1 MNVDVNWWAVILA
14 TASSM
19 VVGSVWYAKGVF
31 GKTWMKLT
39 KLDEKKM
46 KEMSSAG
53 PLAATVVASLV
64 TAYVLAHV
72 SFLAHKYFNNSFF
85 VDAVS
90 TAFWVWLG
98 FTAARLV
105 VHDAFEGRPVKL
117 TALNAA
123 HELVTLVVMGAIIGW
138 LGV

>member
-1 MNVDVNWWAVILA
+1 MNVEVNWWAIILA

-19 VVGSVWYAKGVF
+19 LVGAIWYARSVF
-31 GKTWMKLT
+31 GNTWMKLA
-39 KLDEKKM
+39 KMDDKKM
-46 KEMSSAG
+46 KEGVG
-53 PLAATVVASLV
+53 PAMATTVVASLV

-72 SFLAHKYFNNSFF
+72 TFLAHKFFNNSFF
-85 VDAVS
+85 ADAVA
-90 TAFWVWLG
+90 TAFWLWLG

-105 VHDAFEGRPVKL
+105 VHDVFERRSVKL
-117 TALNAA
+117 TLLNSA

>member
-1 MNVDVNWWAVILA
+1 MGVEINWWAVILA
-14 TASSM
+14 TVSSM
-19 VVGSVWYAKGVF
+19 VVGSIWYARGVF
-31 GKTWMKLT
+31 GGMWIKLT

-46 KEMSSAG
+46 GDNAG
-53 PLAATVVASLV
+53 PALALTVVASLV
-64 TAYVLAHV
+64 TAFVLAHM
-72 SFLAHKYFNNSFF
+72 SFLAHKFFNGSFF

-90 TAFWVWLG
+90 TAFWLWLG

-105 VHDAFEGRPVKL
+105 VHDAFEHRPATL
-117 TALNAA
+117 TVLNAA

>member
-1 MNVDVNWWAVILA
+1 MNVEVNWWAIILA

-19 VVGSVWYAKGVF
+19 VVGSVWYARSVF
-31 GKTWMKLT
+31 GTMWIKLT
-39 KLDEKKM
+39 HRDEKKM
-46 KEMSSAG
+46 KEMNAVG
-53 PLAATVVASLV
+53 PIVMTVVASLV

-72 SFLAHKYFNNSFF
+72 SFLAHKFFNNSFF
-85 VDAVS
+85 VDAVT
-90 TAFWVWLG
+90 TAFWLWLG
-98 FTAARLV
+98 FTAARLL

-117 TALNAA
+117 TVLNAA